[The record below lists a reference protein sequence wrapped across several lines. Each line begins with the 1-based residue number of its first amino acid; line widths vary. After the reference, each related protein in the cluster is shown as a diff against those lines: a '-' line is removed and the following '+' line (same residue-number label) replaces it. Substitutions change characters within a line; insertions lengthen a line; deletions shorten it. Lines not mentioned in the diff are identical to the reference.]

1 MYKGT
6 DYIHLPGSQK
16 VLIPGTGVTFTKTYG
31 AGVLGNG
38 TEEHRIDAS
47 GGATCP
53 LPMTRAALITLRNAS
68 GLLKDCDY
76 VITDHVQGRLVAG
89 TQIHLQAVSA
99 NELSES
105 VAVNTTYDNEAWAGI
120 YDLDRGLVLELTDNR
135 GNVAK
140 GFTGAEVSNFDWG
153 NSSITNTTVESAT
166 WTSTI
171 GSARLVSN
179 LRVFD
184 GANLNTLGQ
193 TGGVITNSEVRGQST
208 VNTSLA
214 NVSLVNFNVSDNSNV
229 NLASFTAGSS
239 LTNYYIK
246 NSSVNFSNSSSGVSL
261 TGVNRIEGS
270 TITHSGVSSG
280 AISGAALT
288 VVDGSI
294 INHSQGASTLSF
306 NRTKIKNSNIN
317 HSQGSITLSGQ
328 KILDGSTI
336 SQITGTGGV
345 ISLTNGTISDNSQ
358 ITNQGAYLVSGSRLR
373 LNDTSSILIA
383 NGAVGTLSAISSK
396 LSTTSSINIT
406 ATSTAGNLVLN
417 NSELRSNTFF
427 TKSGTGPMQVSGTE
441 FTSNSRFTVSS
452 SRGLIITRGV
462 FNDLTQV
469 IQSGT
474 GAVSDQLI
482 DSFGTER
489 AFYGLSSTGAA
500 AHTLNYAHVSGL
512 GGNFNVAGTSTG
524 QIVNRLNAISSTI
537 NLNSNIGN
545 TFNNMTAMD
554 GSTINFQN
562 MTVAKAA
569 NNVQCFNAS
578 FITVNNPTGAGG
590 AITTIKAEN
599 ASTVNINTA
608 AVSSNNLVARDG
620 GVITQNG
627 GSSTRVTKQM
637 SGTLTT
643 GNFNHVDVVCI
654 DNANV
659 TMTANNT
666 SRSRLLG
673 VASTSPIV

>member
-578 FITVNNPTGAGG
+578 FITVDNPTGAGG

-599 ASTVNINTA
+599 A
-608 AVSSNNLVARDG
+608 
-620 GVITQNG
+620 
-627 GSSTRVTKQM
+627 
-637 SGTLTT
+637 
-643 GNFNHVDVVCI
+643 
-654 DNANV
+654 
-659 TMTANNT
+659 
-666 SRSRLLG
+666 
-673 VASTSPIV
+673 